1 MRLYEFFVPVVENSR
16 ARAQEL
22 VGLVNNPPGAW
33 QIQTTNNFNRSF
45 KKYKKDDRV
54 LQGILDLLQFIVQ
67 GDAVPHPKN
76 YPIQLNVHQIK
87 YGIAEPYR
95 NSLWAHL
102 KGQKI
107 GILFRVENST
117 VTLLNLGT
125 HQDFGWR

>member
-1 MRLYEFFVPVVENSR
+1 MLLCEFFVPVVENSR
-16 ARAQEL
+16 ARTQEIVSL
-22 VGLVNNPPGAW
+22 VSNPPDNW
-33 QIQTTNNFNRSF
+33 QIQTTNNFNKSF

-54 LQGILDLLQFIVQ
+54 LQGILDLLQFIVSND
-67 GDAVPHPKN
+67 GVPDPRN

-107 GILFRVENST
+107 GILFRVENHT

>member
-1 MRLYEFFVPVVENSR
+1 MLLCEFFVPVVENSR
-16 ARAQEL
+16 TRAQEIVSL
-22 VGLVNNPPGAW
+22 VSSPPGNW

-54 LQGILDLLQFIVQ
+54 LQGILDLLQYIVSNNN
-67 GDAVPHPKN
+67 VPHPRN

-87 YGIAEPYR
+87 QGIAEPYR

-107 GILFRVENST
+107 GILFRVENNT